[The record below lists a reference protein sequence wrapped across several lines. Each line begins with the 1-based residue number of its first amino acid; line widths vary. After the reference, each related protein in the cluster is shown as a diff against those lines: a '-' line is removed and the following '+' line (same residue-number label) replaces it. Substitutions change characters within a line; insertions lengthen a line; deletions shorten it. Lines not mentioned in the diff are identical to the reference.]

1 MPNAQ
6 LILSHTGQASTQKTL
21 KKPKIMLLQTHMTFY
36 LDWNTKGNVLHE
48 VDAALFHLIGLTF
61 PKMHN
66 KSNP

>member
-1 MPNAQ
+1 VEAYLLKANANAQ

-48 VDAALFHLIGLTF
+48 VDDNRPYISKNAQ
-61 PKMHN
+61 
-66 KSNP
+66 